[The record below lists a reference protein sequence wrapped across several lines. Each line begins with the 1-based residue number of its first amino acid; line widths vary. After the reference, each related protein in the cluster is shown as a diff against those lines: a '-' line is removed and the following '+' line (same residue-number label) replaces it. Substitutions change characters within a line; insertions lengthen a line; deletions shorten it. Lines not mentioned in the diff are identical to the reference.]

1 MEVLEDTGKWLGVD
15 TSGRQPKLTD
25 VDKEPEYHELSTVFV
40 SFENTQEFDGLVGS
54 IKQYGLF
61 EPILMWQGWIV
72 DGRHRHKACLK
83 AGVKPDYENLPDD
96 MPFNVVL
103 DRVVAAN
110 LMRRHL
116 TTGQRA
122 MTAAALATIRHG
134 GDRKSDQETNS
145 SFDKSTKDSAD
156 HLNVGTTA
164 VKTAKAIKR
173 DAPDLADEV
182 SKGNMTL
189 NAADKE
195 RRKRKGLPKKTNA
208 PKPKAVNLDELM
220 RIGGS
225 NWDSNV
231 AAGALVS
238 TARDL
243 HLQEGDKGMAR
254 SIMHILENGD
264 GKHSQSYNAAGLIAL
279 YNAIGEHMS
288 EIQSLL
294 VVKPDTSKMN

>member
-1 MEVLEDTGKWLGVD
+1 MEVVEDTGKWLGVD

-25 VDKEPEYHELSTVFV
+25 VDKEPEYHVLSTVFV
-40 SFENTQEFDGLVGS
+40 SFEDTQEFDGLVGS
-54 IKQYGLF
+54 IKRYGLF

-83 AGVKPDYENLPDD
+83 AGVKPEYEHLPDD

-122 MTAAALATIRHG
+122 MTAAALANMTVGRKWESNRTNLSDNKSN
-134 GDRKSDQETNS
+134 GDAAKT
-145 SFDKSTKDSAD
+145 
-156 HLNVGTTA
+156 LNVSPST

-173 DAPDLADEV
+173 DAPDLAEEV

-208 PKPKAVNLDELM
+208 PKPKAVDLDELM

>member
-1 MEVLEDTGKWLGVD
+1 MEVLDEDWLPVD
-15 TSGRQPKLTD
+15 FSGNQPK
-25 VDKEPEYHELSTVFV
+25 VRSEVKEPKYHELSTVFV
-40 SFENTQEFDGLVGS
+40 SFEDTQEFDWLIGS

-83 AGVKPDYENLPDD
+83 ADVKPTYEYLPDD
-96 MPFNVVL
+96 MPFNVVR

-122 MTAAALATIRHG
+122 MTAAVLANMTSGART
-134 GDRKSDQETNS
+134 DLEPKTNS
-145 SFDKSTKDSAD
+145 SEVKSTKDSAD
-156 HLNVGTTA
+156 QLNVGTTA

-173 DAPDLADEV
+173 DAPDLAEEV

-195 RRKRKGLPKKTNA
+195 RRKRKGLPEKTNA
-208 PKPKAVNLDELM
+208 PKPKAVDLDELM
-220 RIGGS
+220 KIGGS
-225 NWDSNV
+225 NWDGNV

-243 HLQEGDKGMAR
+243 HLQEGENGMAR

-279 YNAIGEHMS
+279 YNAIGKHLP
-288 EIQSLL
+288 EIKSLL

>member
-1 MEVLEDTGKWLGVD
+1 MEVLEEGWLPVD
-15 TSGRQPKLTD
+15 LSGNQPK
-25 VDKEPEYHELSTVFV
+25 VMAEDKEPEYHELSTVFV
-40 SFENTQEFDGLVGS
+40 SFGDTQEFDGLVDS

-83 AGVKPDYENLPDD
+83 ADVKPTYEYIPDD
-96 MPFNVVL
+96 TPFNVVL
-103 DRVVAAN
+103 DRVVGAN
-110 LMRRHL
+110 LMRRHM

-122 MTAAALATIRHG
+122 MTAAALATMTAGART
-134 GDRKSDQETNS
+134 DLEPRENSTDSKSNKDAADQ
-145 SFDKSTKDSAD
+145 
-156 HLNVGTTA
+156 LNVSDYS

-173 DAPDLADEV
+173 DAPDLAEEV

-189 NAADKE
+189 NAADNE
-195 RRKRKGLPKKTNA
+195 RRKRKGLPEKTNA
-208 PKPKAVNLDELM
+208 PKPKAVDLDELM
-220 RIGGS
+220 KIGGS
-225 NWDSNV
+225 NWDGNV

-243 HLQEGDKGMAR
+243 HLQEGEKGMAR

-279 YNAIGEHMS
+279 YNAIGKHLP
-288 EIQSLL
+288 EIESLL